1 MEIKD
6 YYIGID
12 YGTSN
17 SCVGIYMNSVV
28 QIAPNRI
35 GERTTPSLVS
45 FIDDKI
51 FVGEETLNQKI
62 EGSNLIYEVKRF
74 IGLDYEELIKSDFA
88 KNLNYDIINQDGK
101 PLIKVFFKGKEEFYS
116 PEEIS
121 AFIIKKIVSNAED
134 FINDKELGVKITKAV
149 LTVPVNFTKK
159 QKDALNAAARLA
171 DLEIIRIINEPTAA
185 ALAYGL
191 NKEDL
196 NIENEPPLSEMK
208 IKKEEYI
215 IVFDLGGGTFDMTLL
230 NIRKKNNYDFE
241 VIGNKGNPHLGGSD
255 FDNMLLDYCIKKLC
269 EYTGLNETDI
279 RENKNEC
286 KRLKI
291 KCEAAKK
298 LLSEANEAYINLD
311 NLFDKEDICIKI
323 TREKF
328 ESICKHLFDKIKLII
343 NDLLT
348 EKKKEPKDIDSVILI
363 GGATKMIGIKNI
375 LNTIFGENKIKYNI
389 NPDETVAYGATLQ
402 CAKIEE
408 KDKINFNL
416 QDIIPYN
423 LGIAVKNQNK
433 NEDKELM
440 YTIIK
445 KNSKIPYNS
454 DAFPFTITLDEK
466 TKDINVNIYEG
477 NDKYAE
483 NNNRLEVLTIKD
495 VNKIG
500 PIDYTVQFMV
510 DVDCKLTVNIIIK
523 SLQKIFTKKI
533 ENDITNAFV
542 DRNRK
547 RIKINKNKSITMKSV
562 IYLINSIKKSIAESK
577 DTNIKLE
584 KLIDC
589 CKGYEQLVNNYMI
602 FAKENE
608 FALEKVFYYTKLL
621 FYVYLDRILLNDDK
635 KDNIQEIINNIKK
648 YMENIISVVGYIIY
662 LLDIFQT
669 INNKDINCKNIFCQI
684 FTNFME
690 LMNEEGNKR
699 MKNLKYSRYF
709 SQLYYEKAFYCYKK
723 YFKECDLTKV
733 DREIK
738 HKLEEQILINKK
750 KLNEIKSYAV
760 VVDSLAKEQKFL
772 VGNNTGYT
780 FMVNQIEKL
789 NDPDSLSV
797 DELKQLLDLFKKM
810 DEIYEIKEKSLEDAY
825 CIANI
830 IKIHYKLL
838 KYDITDKLIEYLDK
852 FNFIME
858 EREDEQYNW
867 YKEIKEIINEIE
879 MKNN

>member
-1 MEIKD
+1 MAIKD

-74 IGLDYEELIKSDFA
+74 IGLDYEEFIKNDFS

-134 FINDKELGVKITKAV
+134 FIDDKESGVKITKAV
-149 LTVPVNFTKK
+149 LTVPVNFKKK

-191 NKEDL
+191 CKEDL
-196 NIENEPPLSEMK
+196 NIESEPPLSEME

-230 NIRKKNNYDFE
+230 NLRKKNNYDFE
-241 VIGNKGNPHLGGSD
+241 VIGNKGDPHLGGSD
-255 FDNMLLDYCIKKLC
+255 FDNILLDYCIKKLC

-279 RENKNEC
+279 RKNKNEC

-363 GGATKMIGIKNI
+363 GGATKMIGIRNI
-375 LNTIFGENKIKYNI
+375 LNTIFGESKIKYNI

-423 LGIAVKNQNK
+423 LGISVKNQNK

-440 YTIIK
+440 FTIIK

-454 DAFPFTITLDEK
+454 DAFPFTITLNEK

-483 NNNRLEVLTIKD
+483 NNNRLEVITIKN
-495 VNKIG
+495 VNKVG
-500 PIDYTVQFMV
+500 PIDYSVQFMV

-547 RIKINKNKSITMKSV
+547 IIKINKNKSITMKSV
-562 IYLINSIKKSIAESK
+562 
-577 DTNIKLE
+577 
-584 KLIDC
+584 
-589 CKGYEQLVNNYMI
+589 
-602 FAKENE
+602 E

-648 YMENIISVVGYIIY
+648 YMENNISIVGYIIY

-709 SQLYYEKAFYCYKK
+709 SKLYYEKAFYCYKK